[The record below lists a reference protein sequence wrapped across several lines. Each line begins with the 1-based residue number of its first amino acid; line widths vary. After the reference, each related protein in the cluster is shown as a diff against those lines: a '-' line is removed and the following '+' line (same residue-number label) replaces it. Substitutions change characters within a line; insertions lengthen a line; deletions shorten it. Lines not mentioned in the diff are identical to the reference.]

1 MGILEIAYNNFKSN
15 IRTYMAF
22 FIAMVFSV
30 VVLTNFELLQYGDA
44 IKVLQGENEKFTLT
58 ILTSVIVI
66 LSVFI
71 FFFIWYATN
80 IFFKNRSK
88 EIGILSFMGLDLY
101 TIGKIYFVEN
111 ILIGIS
117 SCVVGIII
125 GIITSRFFQVV
136 IMKLSG
142 FDIKVANGISMKA
155 LISASLIFMLIFM
168 IMAIKGFITICRSSV
183 INLINASKKQE
194 KIPKVGIGLYVLA
207 IISTIIL
214 VYAYYKTLDIRS
226 GNITN
231 LIPIII
237 IGIIGIYGLFRSVM
251 PVLFSIIMINKKI
264 LFNGDNIIALSNINY
279 RLNKNYK
286 TYAIIAIVVAATIS
300 TLGAAVALKS
310 MQENAQIQRNIYT
323 VSIVSADKNEINKEN
338 IDNIIKKTNKIK
350 YEINPKLI
358 VIKNPNSKYENDM
371 GNVVMKYSDFK
382 HILKVNGNEE
392 ELEKYGE
399 NLVSGNNVL
408 HLKSPQT
415 IMTLAIKE
423 NKVNIDKTDYHISKG
438 EINIPV
444 LGTGLNESII
454 VVNDNIY
461 SKLQDK
467 GSNIYFYGAKVY
479 DEVNSKNMFNNLET
493 KLNLQNT
500 YIQNGFKA
508 QNESQWIK
516 FAYAV
521 LVFLFI
527 VFVIVS
533 GSIIYMKIYSDAFED
548 KDKYE
553 TLIKIGATEKEI
565 NKAILKEVAIFY
577 TLPMISAAISSYFAI
592 NLAGELLMSD
602 LFSIYILSLV
612 VCLIIFAI
620 YGFLS
625 VKKFKTIIY
634 GS

>member
-1 MGILEIAYNNFKSN
+1 MGILEIAYNNFRSN
-15 IRTYMAF
+15 LRTYMAF

-58 ILTSVIVI
+58 ILSSVIVI

-80 IFFKNRSK
+80 IFFKNRTK

-194 KIPKVGIGLYVLA
+194 KIPKVGIGLYILA

-214 VYAYYKTLDIRS
+214 VYAYYMSLDIRS
-226 GNITN
+226 GNITSVV
-231 LIPIII
+231 PIII
-237 IGIIGIYGLFRSVM
+237 VVIIGTYGLFRSVV
-251 PVLFSIIMINKKI
+251 PVLFSIIMKNKKI

-286 TYAIIAIVVAATIS
+286 TYSIIAIVVAATIS
-300 TLGAAVALKS
+300 TLGASVAFKS
-310 MQENAQIQRNIYT
+310 MQENAQKQRNIYT
-323 VSIVSADKNEINKEN
+323 VSIVSADKNEIDKEN

-350 YEINPKLI
+350 YEINPELI
-358 VIKNPNSKYENDM
+358 VIKDPNSKYENDM
-371 GNVVMKYSDFK
+371 GNVVMKYSDFE

-392 ELEKYGE
+392 ELKKYGE
-399 NLVSGNNVL
+399 NLVRGNNVL
-408 HLKSPQT
+408 QLKSPQT

-423 NKVNIDKTDYHISKG
+423 NEVNIDGIDYHISKG

-454 VVNDNIY
+454 VVNDNVY

-467 GSNIYFYGAKVY
+467 GSHIYFYGAKVY
-479 DEVNSKNMFNNLET
+479 DEVNSNNMFNNLET
-493 KLNLQNT
+493 KLNLQNA

-553 TLIKIGATEKEI
+553 TLMKIGATEKEI

-592 NLAGELLMSD
+592 NLAGELLMAD

-612 VCLIIFAI
+612 VCLIIFVI